1 MTIANANISFEV
13 SVAINKLHSYLPS
26 YNRFSVY
33 TSAVK
38 MPTIANEKN
47 SFEVKF
53 VQITLSYLLAYLN
66 NNTTQALVGF

>member
-1 MTIANANISFEV
+1 MRMSSRCVNYDYILSALKRETLRDIS
-13 SVAINKLHSYLPS
+13 PS

-38 MPTIANEKN
+38 MPTIANEKT

-53 VQITLSYLLAYLN
+53 VQIYFSAHDTL
-66 NNTTQALVGF
+66 